1 MLILQM
7 NIFPL
12 LTICQLPPFSNAK
25 QFLIETKEKS
35 SGNVKKHMTEVNDI
49 LILNSDLSSPASLT
63 VRILFLRYEIKKGLR
78 AAGVKKCP

>member
-1 MLILQM
+1 M

-12 LTICQLPPFSNAK
+12 LTICYLPPFSNAK

-78 AAGVKKCP
+78 AV